1 MANHQLIT
9 FFEQALEQSLSKP
22 IKVTSYQSLSGGSI
36 NQAVA
41 LYTEEGGFFLKYNH
55 QAPADMFAKEAQGLE
70 LLRKTNTIALP
81 EVLGVGQYFL
91 LLELID
97 SRQRQP
103 HFWADFGRS
112 LAALHQHSASQ
123 FGLNHHN
130 YIGKLPQ
137 ANQPTENG
145 VEFFVEQRLKPQVQ
159 LAYDNGLLDY
169 GLIQQLEKLYVQL
182 PNVLPHEA
190 PALLHGDLWSGN
202 VMSNAQGAVMLIDPA
217 VYYGLREAELAFTE
231 MFGQFDAAFYEAY
244 RQAFALEPGYSQR
257 VDVYNLYPTL
267 VHVNLFGQGYV
278 RAVREVL
285 RRFVG

>member
-1 MANHQLIT
+1 MANQLIT
-9 FFEQALEQSLSKP
+9 FFEQALEQSWGKP
-22 IKVTSYQSLSGGSI
+22 IKVTSYRALRGGSI

-41 LYTEEGGFFLKYNH
+41 LCTSEGDFFLKYNH
-55 QAPADMFAKEAQGLE
+55 QAPTDMFAKEAQGLE

-81 EVLGVGQYFL
+81 QVLGVGQYFL

-112 LAALHQHSASQ
+112 LAALHQHSASR
-123 FGLNHHN
+123 FGLNHDN

-137 ANQPTENG
+137 ANQLTEG
-145 VEFFVEQRLKPQVQ
+145 GIEFFVEQRLKPQAQ

-169 GLIQQLEKLYVQL
+169 GLIQQLEKLYIQL
-182 PNVLPHEA
+182 PNLLPHEA

-202 VMSNAQGAVMLIDPA
+202 VMSNAKGVVTLIDPA

-231 MFGQFDAAFYEAY
+231 MFGRFDAVFYESY
-244 RQAFALEPGYSQR
+244 HQAFALEPGYSQR

-278 RAVREVL
+278 GAIKEVL
-285 RRFVG
+285 RRFV

>member
-1 MANHQLIT
+1 MANQLIT
-9 FFEQALEQSLSKP
+9 FFEQAFEQSWGKP
-22 IKVTSYQSLSGGSI
+22 IKVKSYRALSGGSI

-41 LYTEEGGFFLKYNH
+41 LYTEEGDFFLKYNY

-81 EVLGVGQYFL
+81 QVLGVGQDFL

-97 SRQRQP
+97 SQQRNP
-103 HFWADFGRS
+103 HFWAGFGCS
-112 LAALHQHSASQ
+112 LAALHQHSAPQ
-123 FGLNHHN
+123 FGLNYDN

-137 ANQPTENG
+137 ANQPTEDG
-145 VEFFVEQRLKPQVQ
+145 IEFFVEQRLKPQAQ

-182 PNVLPHEA
+182 PNLLPHEA

-202 VMSNAQGAVMLIDPA
+202 VMSNAQGAVTLIDPA

-231 MFGQFDAAFYEAY
+231 MFGRFDTAFYEAY
-244 RQAFALEPGYSQR
+244 HQAFALELGYSQR

-278 RAVREVL
+278 GAVKEVL
-285 RRFVG
+285 RRFV